1 MGKIF
6 SKHRGIFLVS
16 LAAFTLSGF
25 QCSLPLGEKRQ
36 TEELRIVSYN
46 VHNLFDCH
54 DDGTEYP
61 EYQNGSGTWN
71 EEKYQMRL
79 ENAAVAIRSLYPGQ
93 NGPDILCL
101 QEVENSQVLDDLAG
115 GALKACGYRWRVVG
129 GPEDSAV
136 KCALLSRV
144 PIKSVKAHAVAD
156 AWGFG
161 RGRDILEVVFDLEGL
176 AMGQEKARSQKTSQ
190 KPNGKEDA
198 SGHANELTLFL
209 CHWKS
214 RKEGARETEVARIE
228 AARLI
233 DARMKELEEKGGPR
247 AIVVCGDFNESPD
260 EFERAGRAYQTAFM
274 PPREEKTGGTEPA
287 IPEEWHRGCFHV
299 VLSSDTVVRRTLFSP
314 WGGSDGFSYVFDGK
328 PERLDGFLLNDVLVD
343 GKGLDYG
350 DFKPGDSGELFDGNG
365 GILCWD
371 GTKGFSDHLPIAL
384 GLRWLGGQ

>member
-1 MGKIF
+1 MGKIV
-6 SKHRGIFLVS
+6 SKHSGIFLVS

-25 QCSLPLGEKRQ
+25 QCSLPLGKKQ
-36 TEELRIVSYN
+36 TGELRIVSYN
-46 VHNLFDCH
+46 VHNLFDCN

-61 EYQNGSGTWN
+61 EYQSGSGTWN
-71 EEKYQMRL
+71 EEKYQKRL
-79 ENAAVAIRSLYPGQ
+79 ESAAVAIRSLYPGQ
-93 NGPDILCL
+93 DGPDILCL
-101 QEVENSQVLDDLAG
+101 QEVENRQVLDDLAD

-129 GPEDSAV
+129 GPEDSPV

-144 PIKSVKAHAVAD
+144 PIKSVKAHTVSD

-176 AMGQEKARSQKTSQ
+176 ATGQRKAPSREKTQSQRGEEGAHSRS
-190 KPNGKEDA
+190 D
-198 SGHANELTLFL
+198 ELTLFL

-214 RKEGARETEVARIE
+214 RKEGTRETEVARVE

-233 DARMKELEEKGGPR
+233 DARIKELEETDGAR

-260 EFERAGRAYQTAFM
+260 EFERTGRAYRTAFM
-274 PPREEKTGGTEPA
+274 PPREVEPEGEEPT
-287 IPEEWHRGCFHV
+287 IPDEWHRGCFHV
-299 VLSSDTVVRRTLFSP
+299 AFTSDTVVRGTLFSP
-314 WGGSDGFSYVFDGK
+314 WGGSDGFSYIFDGK

-350 DFKPGDSGELFDGNG
+350 EFKPGDSGDLFDGNG

-384 GLRWLGGQ
+384 SLRWLGGQ